1 MARQKTFTTEEIRN
15 VFKLDTEG
23 FEEDAV
29 FIPDTAEEVW
39 IVVDEEEDEEIARF
53 QMHLAERRILASL

>member
-1 MARQKTFTTEEIRN
+1 MARQKTFTTAEIRN

>member
-1 MARQKTFTTEEIRN
+1 MARQKTFTTAEIRN

-39 IVVDEEEDEEIARF
+39 IVVDEEEEEEIARF

>member
-1 MARQKTFTTEEIRN
+1 MARQKTFTTAEIRN

-29 FIPDTAEEVW
+29 FIPDTAEEIW

>member
-1 MARQKTFTTEEIRN
+1 MARQKTFTTAEIRN

-39 IVVDEEEDEEIARF
+39 IVVDEEEDEIARF

>member
-1 MARQKTFTTEEIRN
+1 MARQKTFTTAEIRN

-23 FEEDAV
+23 FEEDVV

-39 IVVDEEEDEEIARF
+39 IVVDEEEEEEIARF